1 MNMTRAQFDGLMGQ
15 VLEQHPDVA
24 DVIITTGKAI
34 QAEVHGEL
42 KDAVTTPDLGRISPL
57 LTKAMALALI
67 GENARLQKALPAKG
81 SCDLSY
87 ALPGKGRFRVNIF
100 SQRGSLA
107 LVMRRLPSRI
117 PGMEELGLPQAFLDM
132 VPEKNGLILVTG
144 GTGSGKSNSLA
155 ALIDRINET
164 RAGHIVTLEDP
175 VEYRM
180 PTVRQVQLNRKAGM
194 TFASGLRSILRQD
207 PDVILVGEV
216 RDGETAAIAVQAGLT
231 GHRVLTTLHTNDA
244 ATAITRLVEMGIQ
257 PFLVST
263 VLLASVSQRLLR
275 KNCPHCLESYTP
287 RKDLLMAFG
296 ISDALLPKFNFQR
309 GAGCRTCH
317 QTGYSGRMAIYE
329 VLQDVRKAPQ
339 KLHHIKEAYE
349 AGLSAYR
356 ARRWTAAK
364 KMFGK
369 VIEAYGDEAS
379 EVFIHR
385 IEVFEASPPPE
396 DWDGVFR
403 MKVK

>member
-1 MNMTRAQFDGLMGQ
+1 MNMTRAQFDGLMAQ

-42 KDAVTTPDLGRISPL
+42 KDAVTTPDLGKISPL

-67 GENARLQKALPAKG
+67 GENARLQKALSGKG

-175 VEYRM
+175 VEFTH
-180 PTVRQVQLNRKAGM
+180 PHKKGTVNQRELGIDFD
-194 TFASGLRSILRQD
+194 TFASGLRAAFRQG
-207 PDVILVGEV
+207 PKVILVGEI
-216 RDGETAAIAVQAGLT
+216 RDPETMEIALQAAGT
-231 GHRVLTTLHTNDA
+231 GHLVLSTLHTTDA
-244 ATAITRLVEMGIQ
+244 GATISRILGLFSPAEERLIRMR
-257 PFLVST
+257 
-263 VLLASVSQRLLR
+263 LAESLRYVVSQRLLPKEGGGR
-275 KNCPHCLESYTP
+275 VAAFEVLKNTL
-287 RKDLLMAFG
+287 RVKDLILQGESADKTFYNVLEQGATYGMQTFDQHFLALYSQG
-296 ISDALLPKFNFQR
+296 LVTEETALLSASDRSRLGQMIDRAKALR
-309 GAGCRTCH
+309 GDKATSLVLEGLEED
-317 QTGYSGRMAIYE
+317 GKGR
-329 VLQDVRKAPQ
+329 
-339 KLHHIKEAYE
+339 
-349 AGLSAYR
+349 
-356 ARRWTAAK
+356 
-364 KMFGK
+364 
-369 VIEAYGDEAS
+369 
-379 EVFIHR
+379 
-385 IEVFEASPPPE
+385 
-396 DWDGVFR
+396 
-403 MKVK
+403 

>member
-1 MNMTRAQFDGLMGQ
+1 MNMTRAQFDGLMAQ

-42 KDAVTTPDLGRISPL
+42 KDAVTTPDLGKISPL

-67 GENARLQKALPAKG
+67 GENARLQKALSAKG

-175 VEYRM
+175 VEFTH
-180 PTVRQVQLNRKAGM
+180 PHKKGTVNQRELGIDFD
-194 TFASGLRSILRQD
+194 TFASGLRAAFRQG
-207 PDVILVGEV
+207 PKVILVGEI
-216 RDGETAAIAVQAGLT
+216 RDPETMEIALQAAGT
-231 GHRVLTTLHTNDA
+231 GHLVLSTLHTTDA
-244 ATAITRLVEMGIQ
+244 GATISRILGLFSPAEERLIRMR
-257 PFLVST
+257 
-263 VLLASVSQRLLR
+263 LAESLRYVVSQRLLPKEGGGR
-275 KNCPHCLESYTP
+275 VAAFEVLKNTL
-287 RKDLLMAFG
+287 RVKDLILQGESADKTFYNVLEQGATYGMQTFDQHFLALYSQG
-296 ISDALLPKFNFQR
+296 LVTEETALLSASDRSRLGQMIDRAKALR
-309 GAGCRTCH
+309 GDKATSLVLEGLEDD
-317 QTGYSGRMAIYE
+317 GKGR
-329 VLQDVRKAPQ
+329 
-339 KLHHIKEAYE
+339 
-349 AGLSAYR
+349 
-356 ARRWTAAK
+356 
-364 KMFGK
+364 
-369 VIEAYGDEAS
+369 
-379 EVFIHR
+379 
-385 IEVFEASPPPE
+385 
-396 DWDGVFR
+396 
-403 MKVK
+403 

>member
-42 KDAVTTPDLGRISPL
+42 KDAVTTPDLGKISPL

-67 GENARLQKALPAKG
+67 GENARLQKALSAKG

-175 VEYRM
+175 VEFTH
-180 PTVRQVQLNRKAGM
+180 PHKKGTVNQRELGIDFD
-194 TFASGLRSILRQD
+194 TFASGLRAAFRQG
-207 PDVILVGEV
+207 PKVILVGEI
-216 RDGETAAIAVQAGLT
+216 RDPETMEIALQAAGT
-231 GHRVLTTLHTNDA
+231 GHLVLSTLHTTDA
-244 ATAITRLVEMGIQ
+244 GATISRILGLFSPAEERLIRMR
-257 PFLVST
+257 
-263 VLLASVSQRLLR
+263 LAESLRYVVSQRLLPKEGGGR
-275 KNCPHCLESYTP
+275 VAAFEVLKNTL
-287 RKDLLMAFG
+287 RVKDLILQGESADKTFYNVLEQGATYGMQTFDQHFLALYSQG
-296 ISDALLPKFNFQR
+296 LVTEETALLSASDRSRLGQMIDRAKALR
-309 GAGCRTCH
+309 GDKATSLVLEGLEDD
-317 QTGYSGRMAIYE
+317 GKGR
-329 VLQDVRKAPQ
+329 
-339 KLHHIKEAYE
+339 
-349 AGLSAYR
+349 
-356 ARRWTAAK
+356 
-364 KMFGK
+364 
-369 VIEAYGDEAS
+369 
-379 EVFIHR
+379 
-385 IEVFEASPPPE
+385 
-396 DWDGVFR
+396 
-403 MKVK
+403 